1 MFTVNG
7 VKVRVIMKNI
17 GVIPR
22 RILGKWFWLDEV
34 EIEQK
39 LEGGEWVDI
48 RFSGISRTGHLAIR
62 MNGGSG
68 ER

>member
-7 VKVRVIMKNI
+7 VKVRVIIKNI

-39 LEGGEWVDI
+39 IEDGKWVDI
-48 RFSGISRTGHLAIR
+48 RFF
-62 MNGGSG
+62 G
-68 ER
+68 EFEDWPPRNSDEWLGL